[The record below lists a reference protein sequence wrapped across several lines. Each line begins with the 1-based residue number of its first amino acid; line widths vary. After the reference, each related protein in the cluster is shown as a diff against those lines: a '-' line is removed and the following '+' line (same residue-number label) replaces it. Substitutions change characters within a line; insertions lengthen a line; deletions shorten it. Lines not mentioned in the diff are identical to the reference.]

1 MKHIALALAFVLV
14 GSIAEAQTFPL
25 PLNQYSV
32 DGQAST
38 DGTASFAFNA
48 PKKALLSLTVKA
60 AASAGFA
67 MVLDAAA
74 LPANG
79 ALGTCGST
87 AATRPCVMW
96 CAPVAA
102 NGFVFQQWSSPLAFT
117 TGVLVAFSTTGCT
130 NLTASN
136 TALIFGQAL

>member
-1 MKHIALALAFVLV
+1 
-14 GSIAEAQTFPL
+14 
-25 PLNQYSV
+25 V

-38 DGTASFAFNA
+38 DGTASFVFTA
-48 PKKALLSLTVKA
+48 PKKSLLSLTVKA

-67 MVLDAAA
+67 MVLDATT

-79 ALGTCGST
+79 ALGMCNGP

-96 CAPVAA
+96 CAPVAV
-102 NGFVFQQWSSPLAFT
+102 NGFVFQQWSSPLLFQQ
-117 TGVLVAFSTTGCT
+117 GVLVAFSTTGCS